1 MLHYNCCYPL
11 SGSARLLND
20 DAKVGR
26 FKIFSK
32 CFQKLFANTVL
43 ILDSRQTLDFN
54 HSVCFLC
61 FYLAFCSLI
70 STFAA
75 KMKLSH

>member
-1 MLHYNCCYPL
+1 M
-11 SGSARLLND
+11 LND
-20 DAKVGR
+20 DAKVGGSMNN
-26 FKIFSK
+26 SK
-32 CFQKLFANTVL
+32 FFIKLFANTVL

-54 HSVCFLC
+54 HFVCFLS

-75 KMKLSH
+75 KM